1 MRKTTEEF
9 SNLLL
14 NSRIRSQN
22 TTVKEQWLGYL
33 IGPAGALLLNAMLA
47 QGFLNVFYTDE
58 LGLSSVWGGMFL
70 VIFPILSKILD
81 AITNLIMGAII
92 DKTRTAQGKARP
104 WLLLSIPLVV
114 ITGILLYFVPYK
126 ASTTIKVIWIIISY
140 NLYYCFAFTMY
151 NISHMLMVPLSTRND
166 LQRSKLAV
174 FTNVANIAITGI
186 LVALLFPAI
195 VLPKIKGSIDAWVTF
210 MSVAAILMLPI
221 MLLEYYFTK
230 ERVTDE
236 QTNQVEDKHSFKEK
250 LSACVKCKNWW
261 ILVAFWLFYWIG
273 QLTRSNAMT
282 YYANWVLGSTYADGI
297 TQMLLNV
304 IGGLP
309 MGIGIFLVWP
319 LSKKLGKMQ
328 LSATGLIL
336 CVIGDIICFM
346 FPQNLVI
353 VLIGQFILNMGIV
366 PCAYVFPAL
375 MSGVLDEIEYKNGFR
390 CDGVATGVI
399 NSMNTIA
406 VGLSNG
412 ILNLLIIGYKQP
424 EFNAMGECITVQSDK
439 VITSIIWAF
448 VGMNI
453 FIHLFLAIILRSL
466 DIEIKLPLI
475 QKVIKKREIEA
486 YKNRGEE
493 YIDPEIKAREIQE
506 ELDEKALDEFK
517 KELKIKCEKNKKMNF
532 DEQLKIYIEKT
543 EKQKARAKEKEEKAK
558 KDEEA
563 ITALMIRRGMKKG
576 IKYE

>member
-1 MRKTTEEF
+1 MSKTYKL
-9 SNLLL
+9 SGPLLD
-14 NSRIRSQN
+14 SRIKSQN
-22 TTVKEQWLGYL
+22 TTGKEQWLGYL

-58 LGLSSVWGGMFL
+58 LGMSGVWGGLFL

-81 AITNLIMGAII
+81 AVTNLIMGAVI

-126 ASTTIKVIWIIISY
+126 ASTTVKVIWIIISY

-195 VLPKIKGSIDAWVTF
+195 VLPKIKGNIDAWVTF

-221 MLLEYYFTK
+221 MLLEYYYTK

-236 QTNQVEDKHSFKEK
+236 QTSSTEDRHSFKEK
-250 LSACVKCKNWW
+250 LSACIKCKNWW
-261 ILVAFWLFYWIG
+261 ILVAFWLFYWVG

-375 MSGVLDEIEYKNGFR
+375 MSGVLDELEYKNGFR

-453 FIHLFLAIILRSL
+453 FIHLFLAVILRFL
-466 DIEIKLPLI
+466 DIEVKLPLI
-475 QKVIKKREIEA
+475 QKVIKRREIEA
-486 YKNRGEE
+486 YESRGET
-493 YIDPEIKAREIQE
+493 YIDPEIKARQAQE
-506 ELDEKALDEFK
+506 ELDKKALDEFK
-517 KELKIKCEKNKKMNF
+517 KELKIKCEKNKNLSF

-543 EKQKARAKEKEEKAK
+543 DKQKAKAKHKQEKAK

>member
-1 MRKTTEEF
+1 MSNSKGKF
-9 SNLLL
+9 SGPLL
-14 NSRIRSQN
+14 NSRIKSQN
-22 TTVKEQWLGYL
+22 TTAKEQWLGYL

-58 LGLSSVWGGMFL
+58 LGMSGVWGGMFL

-126 ASTTIKVIWIIISY
+126 ASTTVKVIWIIISY

-236 QTNQVEDKHSFKEK
+236 QSNQKEENHSFKEK
-250 LSACVKCKNWW
+250 LSACIKCKNWW

-346 FPQNLVI
+346 FPQNMVL

-375 MSGVLDEIEYKNGFR
+375 MSGVLDELEYKNGFR

-439 VITSIIWAF
+439 VISSIVWAF

-453 FIHLFLAIILRSL
+453 FIHLFLAVILRFL

-486 YKNRGEE
+486 YESRGEV
-493 YIDPEIKAREIQE
+493 YIDPEIKAQEIQK
-506 ELDEKALDEFK
+506 ELDKKALEEFK
-517 KELKIKCEKNKKMNF
+517 KELKMKCEKNKKLNF
-532 DEQLKIYIEKT
+532 DNELKNYIEKT
-543 EKQKARAKEKEEKAK
+543 ENQKAKARQKEEKAK
-558 KDEEA
+558 QDEEA

>member
-1 MRKTTEEF
+1 MNKTERL
-9 SNLLL
+9 SSPLL
-14 NSRIRSQN
+14 NSRIKSQN
-22 TTVKEQWLGYL
+22 TTPAEQWLGYL
-33 IGPAGALLLNAMLA
+33 AGPSGALFLNALLA

-58 LGLSSVWGGMFL
+58 LGMSGVWGGMFL
-70 VIFPILSKILD
+70 VVFPIFSKVLD
-81 AITNLIMGAII
+81 AFTNLLMGSII

-104 WLLLSIPLVV
+104 WLLLSLPLIV
-114 ITGILLYFVPYK
+114 ITGVLLYFVPYR
-126 ASTTIKVIWIIISY
+126 ASTTVKVIWIIVSY

-174 FTNVANIAITGI
+174 FTNVANNAITGI
-186 LVALLFPAI
+186 LVALLFPAL

-210 MSVAAILMLPI
+210 MSVAAILALPI

-230 ERVTDE
+230 ERITSE
-236 QTNQVEDKHSFKEK
+236 AQIHNSEDNNSFIEK
-250 LSACVKCKNWW
+250 LTACLKCKNWW
-261 ILVAFWLFYWIG
+261 ILVAFWLFYWVG
-273 QLTRSNAMT
+273 QLTRSNAIT
-282 YYANWVLGSTYADGI
+282 YYSNWVLGKTYADGI

-309 MGIGIFLVWP
+309 MGFGIFLVLP

-328 LSATGLIL
+328 LTAAGLIL

-346 FPQNLVI
+346 FPQNMVI

-375 MSGVLDEIEYKNGFR
+375 MSGVLDELEYKNGFR

-424 EFNAMGECITVQSDK
+424 EFNAAGECITVQSDK
-439 VITSIIWAF
+439 VISSIVWAF

-453 FIHLFLAIILRSL
+453 FIHLFFAVVLRFL
-466 DIEIKLPLI
+466 DIEVKLPLI
-475 QKVIKKREIEA
+475 QKAIKKREIEA
-486 YKNRGEE
+486 IESRGET
-493 YIDPEIKAREIQE
+493 YADPEVTAKELQE
-506 ELDEKALDEFK
+506 ELYKKALEDFK
-517 KELKIKCEKNKKMNF
+517 KELKAKCEKNKKLNY
-532 DEQLKIYIEKT
+532 DERLKLYIEKT
-543 EKQKARAKEKEEKAK
+543 EKQKAKALLREEKAK

-563 ITALMIRRGMKKG
+563 ITALMIKRGMKKG